1 MNILQQFINRQTRFQ
16 YPTIEMIM
24 TVMVFEMT
32 SLKNNDALQGKQYIE
47 NEILNLNCSIC
58 QLVPPKTYDIAQKLH
73 IHRT

>member
-47 NEILNLNCSIC
+47 NEILN
-58 QLVPPKTYDIAQKLH
+58 
-73 IHRT
+73 